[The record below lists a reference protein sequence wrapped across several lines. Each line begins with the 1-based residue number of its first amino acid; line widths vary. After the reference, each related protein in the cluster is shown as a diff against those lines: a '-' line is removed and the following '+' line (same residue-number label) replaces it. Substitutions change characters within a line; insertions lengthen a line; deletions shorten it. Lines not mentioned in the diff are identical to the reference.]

1 MFFLLFHVQGY
12 IGFYSNGV
20 GQGAT
25 FFFELPVYSSPP
37 ASSDPPVGVQSSP
50 AAKQTVQLLSTPQT
64 CEESV
69 SDDAVPSIVLSPQ
82 PLNRTKSCPSSRS
95 SMNSLSDITCME
107 EGWPHF
113 TK

>member
-1 MFFLLFHVQGY
+1 M
-12 IGFYSNGV
+12 GFYSNGV

-25 FFFELPVYSSPP
+25 FFFELPVYSAPP

-50 AAKQTVQLLSTPQT
+50 AAKQTVQLLSNR
-64 CEESV
+64 EKSV
-69 SDDAVPSIVLSPQ
+69 SDDAVPSIVVSPQ
-82 PLNRTKSCPSSRS
+82 PLNRTKSRPSSRS
-95 SMNSLSDITCME
+95 SINSLSDITCME